1 MLSGGAKL
9 TSFAKPG
16 EGFKTDKPARPFGAP
31 ESDEEDGDKEDDED
45 GDEGSG
51 DEAAGSDKESQEKKE
66 KSEEPKESADDK
78 KKPKLQKVVIDSGEA
93 GEVSLL
99 QVRAKMFMMEKGVGW
114 KERGAGILKVN
125 VPQSSV
131 ESDDQGN
138 PIPESFDASMLEDE
152 ESKDGSKG
160 RKSVRLIMRQ
170 DHTLRVILNT
180 VILPNMDFVL
190 NTKLKS
196 STVLFMAF
204 DGTEVRQ
211 VQMKLSEAN
220 ANLFVNLMKTIQHS
234 LRDV

>member
-1 MLSGGAKL
+1 
-9 TSFAKPG
+9 
-16 EGFKTDKPARPFGAP
+16 
-31 ESDEEDGDKEDDED
+31 
-45 GDEGSG
+45 
-51 DEAAGSDKESQEKKE
+51 
-66 KSEEPKESADDK
+66 
-78 KKPKLQKVVIDSGEA
+78 
-93 GEVSLL
+93 
-99 QVRAKMFMMEKGVGW
+99 MFMMEKGVGW

-211 VQMKLSEAN
+211 VQMKVSIAT
-220 ANLFVNLMKTIQHS
+220 F
-234 LRDV
+234 LRYWYWRSALTG

>member
-1 MLSGGAKL
+1 
-9 TSFAKPG
+9 
-16 EGFKTDKPARPFGAP
+16 
-31 ESDEEDGDKEDDED
+31 
-45 GDEGSG
+45 
-51 DEAAGSDKESQEKKE
+51 
-66 KSEEPKESADDK
+66 
-78 KKPKLQKVVIDSGEA
+78 
-93 GEVSLL
+93 
-99 QVRAKMFMMEKGVGW
+99 MFMMEKGVGW

-131 ESDDQGN
+131 DSDEQGN
-138 PIPESFDASMLEDE
+138 PLPESFDASTLEDE

-211 VQMKLSEAN
+211 VQMKVSIATPSCVCDGE
-220 ANLFVNLMKTIQHS
+220 VH
-234 LRDV
+234 

>member
-1 MLSGGAKL
+1 
-9 TSFAKPG
+9 
-16 EGFKTDKPARPFGAP
+16 
-31 ESDEEDGDKEDDED
+31 
-45 GDEGSG
+45 
-51 DEAAGSDKESQEKKE
+51 
-66 KSEEPKESADDK
+66 
-78 KKPKLQKVVIDSGEA
+78 
-93 GEVSLL
+93 
-99 QVRAKMFMMEKGVGW
+99 MFMMEKGVGW

-131 ESDDQGN
+131 EFDEQGN

-211 VQMKLSEAN
+211 VQMKVSIA
-220 ANLFVNLMKTIQHS
+220 TS
-234 LRDV
+234 LRVGVGQVY

>member
-1 MLSGGAKL
+1 
-9 TSFAKPG
+9 
-16 EGFKTDKPARPFGAP
+16 
-31 ESDEEDGDKEDDED
+31 
-45 GDEGSG
+45 
-51 DEAAGSDKESQEKKE
+51 
-66 KSEEPKESADDK
+66 
-78 KKPKLQKVVIDSGEA
+78 
-93 GEVSLL
+93 
-99 QVRAKMFMMEKGVGW
+99 MFMMEKGVGW

-131 ESDDQGN
+131 DSDEQGN
-138 PIPESFDASMLEDE
+138 PLPESFDASTLEDE

-211 VQMKLSEAN
+211 VQMKVSIAIPSCVCDGEG
-220 ANLFVNLMKTIQHS
+220 H
-234 LRDV
+234 